1 MSCPRWTWASKISAP
16 SGRSRR
22 SSSSYPPIRA
32 MARSSTPST
41 PGESRG
47 TIRAA
52 VADVLIFA
60 DSLRSPEM
68 RHEVPLAVPDPFL
81 YAEREGERHVV
92 ASSFELGRI
101 NEVAPH
107 LEALPLEEFG
117 VDELY
122 AQGLSRDEIEL
133 EVILRAA
140 RRFGIE
146 QAVVPGTFPL
156 EVADHLRANGIEV
169 AADRELFIGRRRV
182 KNEAELAGIRRAQRA
197 AEAGMDAARE
207 ILRAAE
213 RRNGSLVV
221 DGEALTCERLKLAVE
236 QAFSE
241 HGVFAD
247 EFIVSHGAQ
256 TAIGHDMGSGPIAPG
271 EPVCLDLFPRDR
283 ESGCYADMT
292 RVYVVGEPPEELR
305 EYHRLCREALDRSVE
320 AVRAGV
326 EGRDLYRLS
335 CEFFEEHG
343 YPTLLSKPPGEV
355 LKDGFYHS
363 LGHGVGLEVH
373 EQPNLG
379 RGPGELVAGD
389 VIAVE
394 PGLYR
399 NGFGGVRLEDLVHV
413 TEDGAETLTEYP
425 YDLEP

>member
-1 MSCPRWTWASKISAP
+1 VPEILV
-16 SGRSRR
+16 
-22 SSSSYPPIRA
+22 Y
-32 MARSSTPST
+32 
-41 PGESRG
+41 
-47 TIRAA
+47 
-52 VADVLIFA
+52 A

-81 YAEREGERHVV
+81 YAERDGKGSVV

-101 NEVAPH
+101 HEVAPH
-107 LEALPLEEFG
+107 LEVLPLEEFG
-117 VDELY
+117 LDELY

-140 RRFGIE
+140 RRFGLE
-146 QAVVPGTFPL
+146 RASVPATFPL
-156 EVADHLRANGIEV
+156 EVADHLRANGIDV
-169 AADRELFIGRRRV
+169 KADRGLFIGRRRV

-207 ILRAAE
+207 LLRAAE
-213 RRNGSLVV
+213 RQNGGLVV
-221 DGEALTCERLKLAVE
+221 NGEPLTCERLKLAVE
-236 QAFSE
+236 QVFTE

-256 TAIGHDMGSGPIAPG
+256 TAIGHDMGSGPIAPD
-271 EPVCLDLFPRDR
+271 EPICLDLFPRDR

-292 RVYVVGEPPEELR
+292 RTFVVGEPSDELR
-305 EYHRLCREALDRSVE
+305 EYHKLCREALDR
-320 AVRAGV
+320 AVAAVKPGIP
-326 EGRDLYRLS
+326 GKDLNRLA
-335 CEFFEEHG
+335 CDVFEEHG
-343 YPTLLSKPPGEV
+343 FPTLLSKQPGEV

-373 EQPNLG
+373 EEPALG
-379 RGPGELVAGD
+379 RGPGELLAGD

-399 NGFGGVRLEDLVHV
+399 NGYGGCRLEDLVRV
-413 TEDGAETLTEYP
+413 TEDGAETLTDYP
-425 YDLEP
+425 YELEP